1 MIQSSYR
8 FFQEENQE
16 ENMPRAKNLQ
26 GDKKD
31 WGGVRTRA
39 GHPPGNRLEPNKRA
53 QVISFTLSPK
63 LVAKLTAE
71 AERKGRS
78 RSLIVEEALK
88 AFLL

>member
-8 FFQEENQE
+8 FFQKKNQKK
-16 ENMPRAKNLQ
+16 NIPKTKNLQ
-26 GDKKD
+26 KNKKD

-39 GHPPGNRLEPNKRA
+39 GRPPGSRLEPGERA
-53 QVISFTLSPK
+53 QVVSFTLSPK
-63 LVAKLTAE
+63 LIAKLTTK